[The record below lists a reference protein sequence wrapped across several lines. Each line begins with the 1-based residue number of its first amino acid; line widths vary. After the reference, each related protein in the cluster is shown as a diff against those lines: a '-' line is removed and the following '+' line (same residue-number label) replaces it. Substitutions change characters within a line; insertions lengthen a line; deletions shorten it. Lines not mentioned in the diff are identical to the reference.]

1 MGRSRIS
8 SPHVRGNLQ
17 TVTADKP
24 LTRWAGGQLV
34 QKALD
39 ILGINTIL
47 AELGIQS
54 RGYDPAAVVLNFV
67 LGAWMKVSSVM
78 ALAHEAARD
87 GLIAKIGAP
96 AHRTTLTRK
105 LSLKRFDWATMY
117 RRLAYTCW
125 KTLTIHPNATVALVI
140 DDTTIEKYGK
150 KMDGA
155 SWVYDSSQKKRVWGY
170 NIVTAAL
177 VAEGH
182 RVVVDFAIWQKNG
195 PTKYALAL
203 EIIRRLREAGIKF
216 DLVLFD
222 GWYGRSKDFL
232 NALPTFWVTRLGED
246 MVVEVGDRRITVK
259 ELIGQTQE
267 HPGWLRVHRAYP
279 NTKYRTVRAYLP
291 EYGDVTL
298 VVVHDRWDQEA
309 PYRVLAANDPRMQ
322 GWGVIDFYLL
332 RWEIENIHR
341 EAKSQLGLA
350 NFHVQKLHAIEGHIA
365 FTFTAMLVAALLH
378 RYGPTLQETG
388 ITAIRRMVIAI
399 AACVTGKRR
408 LRLQLD
414 ESDRETLETIGRALE
429 ALAVG

>member
-1 MGRSRIS
+1 
-8 SPHVRGNLQ
+8 
-17 TVTADKP
+17 
-24 LTRWAGGQLV
+24 LV

-39 ILGINTIL
+39 ILGVDNVL
-47 AELGIQS
+47 AELGIYS
-54 RGYDPAAVVLNFV
+54 RGFDPAAVVLDFV
-67 LGAWMKVSSVM
+67 LGVWMKVSSVM
-78 ALAHEAARD
+78 ALAYEARRD

-105 LSLKRFDWATMY
+105 LGLKRFDWATMY
-117 RRLAYTCW
+117 RRLAYACW
-125 KTLTIHPNATVALVI
+125 KALAIHPDATVALVI

-150 KMDGA
+150 KLEGA

-170 NIVTAAL
+170 NVVTAAL
-177 VAEGH
+177 VADGH

-232 NALPTFWVTRLGED
+232 NALHTFWVTRLGED
-246 MVVEVGDRRITVK
+246 MVVEIEGRRITVK
-259 ELIGQTQE
+259 ELILQTKE
-267 HPGWLRVHRAYP
+267 HPRWLRIHRSHP
-279 NTKYRTVRAYLP
+279 STKYRTVRAYLP

-322 GWGVIDFYLL
+322 GSGVIDFYLL

-341 EAKSQLGLA
+341 EAKSQLGLG
-350 NFHVQKLHAIEGHIA
+350 NFHVRSLHAIEGHIA
-365 FTFTAMLVAALLH
+365 FTFTAMLVAALLR
-378 RYGPTLQETG
+378 RYGPTLKETG

-399 AACVTGKRR
+399 AAYVTGKRR

-414 ESDRETLETIGRALE
+414 EADRRVIETIGRALD
-429 ALAVG
+429 ALAAG